1 MSKYIPMDLVKSLSG
16 KVCQHS
22 DTYFAMRNGTRYTGK
37 ICNPSTAAPSE
48 SQTAQRNRF
57 AQARAAAKAL
67 SSQDLAAYTAAF
79 KSNPGKYRTLNGYI
93 FAKEMAKL
101 SA

>member
-22 DTYFAMRNGTRYTGK
+22 DTYFAMRNGTRYTDK
-37 ICNPSTAAPSE
+37 ICHPSTAAPNE

-57 AQARAAAKAL
+57 AQTYVSIPTSIYMFPKHINRNNQHFL
-67 SSQDLAAYTAAF
+67 
-79 KSNPGKYRTLNGYI
+79 RTKRGRSILC
-93 FAKEMAKL
+93 A
-101 SA
+101 S

>member
-1 MSKYIPMDLVKSLSG
+1 MSKYIPMDLIKSLSG
-16 KVCQHS
+16 KICQHS
-22 DTYFAMRNGTRYTGK
+22 DTYFAERNGTRYTAK
-37 ICNPSTAAPSE
+37 ICHPSTAAPSAN
-48 SQTAQRNRF
+48 QTAQRNRF
-57 AQARAAAKAL
+57 AQTRAAIKAL
-67 SSQDLAAYTAAF
+67 SPQDLAAYAAAF

>member
-37 ICNPSTAAPSE
+37 ICNPSTADPTA
-48 SQTAQRNRF
+48 QQVAQRNRF
-57 AQARAAAKAL
+57 AQTRAAIKAL
-67 SSQDLAAYTAAF
+67 SQQDIAAYAAAF

-101 SA
+101 AS

>member
-1 MSKYIPMDLVKSLSG
+1 MSKYVPMDLVKSLSG

-37 ICNPSTAAPSE
+37 ICNPSTADPTT
-48 SQTAQRNRF
+48 QQVAQRNRF
-57 AQARAAAKAL
+57 AQTRAAIKAL
-67 SSQDLAAYTAAF
+67 SQQDIAAYAAAF

>member
-1 MSKYIPMDLVKSLSG
+1 MSKYIPMDLVKSLSS

-37 ICNPSTAAPSE
+37 ICNPSTADPTA
-48 SQTAQRNRF
+48 QQVAQRNRF
-57 AQARAAAKAL
+57 AQTRAAIKAL
-67 SSQDLAAYTAAF
+67 SAQDIAAYAAAF